1 MYIKVIVFRPSDHSH
16 PETGRLREEASKV
29 FSYRITLHAALDP
42 HRIVTKMIKLSKTF
56 HLWLALGLSVALLAV
71 ARPAAQETSHLL
83 SATSNIA
90 FVRREVVEAHQ
101 QCRDNAEKVFKDAVN
116 AKGMSFV
123 TFLGKAKTDGEDH
136 ACRFL
141 FGHGECNANMETY
154 FSQNGDLATSILKR
168 GVEAHDGSSEST
180 TEQVCGSCKNE
191 GHREELVNT
200 MQSQDK
206 LESKCP
212 RS

>member
-1 MYIKVIVFRPSDHSH
+1 
-16 PETGRLREEASKV
+16 
-29 FSYRITLHAALDP
+29 
-42 HRIVTKMIKLSKTF
+42 MIKPIKTF
-56 HLWLALGLSVALLAV
+56 HLWLAFALYVAHLAV

-83 SATSNIA
+83 SATSNLA
-90 FVRREVVEAHQ
+90 FVRREVVKAHQ

-116 AKGMSFV
+116 PKGMSFV

-154 FSQNGDLATSILKR
+154 FSQNGDLATSVLKR

-191 GHREELVNT
+191 GHRAELVNT